1 MRQSQ
6 AGRGER
12 DAVESRK
19 SRPGR
24 DLRSRKS
31 PEPRLKIEGQPKRRT
46 IQRPEKLPDKVEAPT
61 KSGQAGGAS
70 ADPPTPAPRYSPTKS
85 RQAEPPGDTAPAS
98 QNCINADDTIKE

>member
-61 KSGQAGGAS
+61 KSGQAGGAG
-70 ADPPTPAPRYSPTKS
+70 AHAPTPGPGWFPTKHPQA
-85 RQAEPPGDTAPAS
+85 RQPRERPPAVARWRKGQAPL
-98 QNCINADDTIKE
+98 

>member
-19 SRPGR
+19 SRPSR

-61 KSGQAGGAS
+61 KSGQAGGAG
-70 ADPPTPAPRYSPTKS
+70 AGAPRPGTRRFPPKS
-85 RQAEPPGDTAPAS
+85 RQSGDAGVKPRTLDKRR
-98 QNCINADDTIKE
+98 Q